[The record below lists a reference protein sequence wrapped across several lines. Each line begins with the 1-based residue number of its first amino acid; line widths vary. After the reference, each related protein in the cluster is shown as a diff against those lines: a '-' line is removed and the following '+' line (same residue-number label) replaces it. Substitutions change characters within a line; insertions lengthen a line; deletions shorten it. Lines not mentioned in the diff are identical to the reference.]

1 MAADKKNNPAQSGH
15 WMAAILESTDDAI
28 IGEDLTGNITLCN
41 EAACRFFGYSKN
53 ELLGRSSRLLIP
65 EAQPGQES
73 PLPANLDAQRPSKP
87 LETVRQ
93 RKDGSQVSVSLMV
106 SPVKDELGNVIGFT
120 QIARDVTDRNLDRE
134 KLQAS
139 LEREKIARQ
148 NAESANRAK
157 DNFLATLSHELRTPL
172 NPVLL
177 IASDAINDWE
187 LPPRIRTNFENIRK
201 NIELEAQLIDD
212 LLDLTN
218 ISSGQITLEPQMVN
232 AQSILDEAVS
242 ALQKEM
248 DAKEFEIVSKRNA
261 TDVMLLGDA
270 IRLRQVFG
278 NILKNAIKF
287 TSPKGKIT
295 VETASDY
302 GELTIKISDTGIG
315 MTPEELEHA
324 FSAFSQDR
332 PSPNK
337 QHRLGGLG
345 LGLTIS
351 KTMVEL
357 HAGKM
362 EASSAGRDQGSTISI
377 TLPLE
382 KRIDKNLLPT
392 AGSADIGLPPLKVE
406 TKGLRILLVEDH
418 ESTSTAL
425 SNLLLR
431 RNYKILTADSV
442 AKARE
447 LAAKE
452 KFDFVISDIGL
463 PDGDGNEL
471 MRELSAL
478 YGLKGIALTGFGME
492 EDIKRNLEAGFV
504 AHLTKPVNI
513 KSVEKVLTLAA
524 LVNR

>member
-1 MAADKKNNPAQSGH
+1 MAEATKSDPAQSRH
-15 WMAAILESTDDAI
+15 WMTAILESTDDAI
-28 IGEDLTGNITLCN
+28 IGEDLAGNITLCN
-41 EAACRFFGYSKN
+41 EAACRFFGYAKA
-53 ELLGRSSRLLIP
+53 ELLGHSIKLLIP
-65 EAQPGQES
+65 EEQQRRETEILAHLGQEGRS
-73 PLPANLDAQRPSKP
+73 RNF
-87 LETVRQ
+87 ETVRQ
-93 RKDGSQVSVSLMV
+93 RKDGGQVSVYVTV
-106 SPVKDELGNVIGFT
+106 SPVTDDQGNIVGT
-120 QIARDVTDRNLDRE
+120 TKIARDITDRNLDRE
-134 KLQAS
+134 KLKAS
-139 LEREKIARQ
+139 LEREKVARQ
-148 NAESANRAK
+148 NAEHANRAK

-218 ISSGQITLEPQMVN
+218 ISSGQITLDPQLVN
-232 AQSILDEAVS
+232 AQSIVDEAVA
-242 ALQKEM
+242 ALQKET
-248 DAKEFEIVSKRNA
+248 DGKELEIVQKRNA
-261 TDVMLLGDA
+261 TDAMLLGDA
-270 IRLRQVFG
+270 IRLRQVVG
-278 NILKNAIKF
+278 NVLKNAIKF
-287 TSPKGKIT
+287 TPAKGKVT

-302 GELTIKISDTGIG
+302 GDFTIKISDTGIG
-315 MTPEELEHA
+315 MTVEELEHA

-332 PSPNK
+332 PTPNK

-351 KTMVEL
+351 KTIIDL
-357 HAGKM
+357 HSGKM
-362 EASSAGRDQGSTISI
+362 EAGSVGRDQGSTITI

-382 KRIDKNLLPT
+382 KRIDKNVLPSAVIPDT
-392 AGSADIGLPPLKVE
+392 APPPQKVE

-418 ESTSTAL
+418 ESTSMAL

-431 RNYKILTADSV
+431 RNYKILTADSI

-447 LAAKE
+447 LAATE
-452 KFDFVISDIGL
+452 KIDFVISDIGL

-471 MRELSAL
+471 MRELSAQ

-492 EDIKRNLEAGFV
+492 DDIKRNLEAGFV

-513 KSVEKVLTLAA
+513 KSVEKVLTLPG
-524 LVNR
+524 LLNR